1 MIPPYTTDNRLDPEA
16 VDRMVEF
23 YASAGC
29 QGLFAVCQ
37 SSGMFCP
44 FFAGHMSL
52 KNFFRTFAAK
62 NAGNIHKAVIYYGG
76 ISTVRRE
83 KLWIASNATSAWQ
96 RWPSC

>member
-1 MIPPYTTDNRLDPEA
+1 MITPYTADNRLDPEA

-44 FFAGHMSL
+44 FFVGHMSL
-52 KNFFRTFAAK
+52 K
-62 NAGNIHKAVIYYGG
+62 
-76 ISTVRRE
+76 
-83 KLWIASNATSAWQ
+83 KLFSERSPQKTLEIFIKL
-96 RWPSC
+96 